1 MIFTIII
8 QMILNL
14 LTWIFGWFKIPS
26 LPQPLQEALNYIT
39 QFFTTP
45 IVFQKTPS
53 ISSQQ
58 VYKPFLENKVLER
71 LLRLSILQRGCVGRT
86 RAL

>member
-14 LTWIFGWFKIPS
+14 LTFIFGWFQLPS
-26 LPQPLQEALNYIT
+26 LPQPLQNALDYIT

-45 IVFQKTPS
+45 IQIFKNLLGNDFFKVVVVLIITYMLLSPLIHMS
-53 ISSQQ
+53 LWL
-58 VYKPFLENKVLER
+58 YKR
-71 LLRLSILQRGCVGRT
+71 IRG
-86 RAL
+86 

>member
-14 LTWIFGWFKIPS
+14 LTFIFGWFK
-26 LPQPLQEALNYIT
+26 LPPLSQPLQDSLNYIT

-45 IVFQKTPS
+45 IQIFKNLLGNDFFKVVIILIITYMLLSPLIHMS
-53 ISSQQ
+53 LWL
-58 VYKPFLENKVLER
+58 YKR
-71 LLRLSILQRGCVGRT
+71 IRG
-86 RAL
+86 

>member
-14 LTWIFGWFKIPS
+14 LTFIFGWFQLPK
-26 LPQPLQEALNYIT
+26 LPQPLQDSLNYIT

-45 IVFQKTPS
+45 IQIFKNLLGNDFFKVVVVLIITYMLLSPR
-53 ISSQQ
+53 IHMALLL
-58 VYKPFLENKVLER
+58 YKR
-71 LLRLSILQRGCVGRT
+71 MRG
-86 RAL
+86 

>member
-14 LTWIFGWFKIPS
+14 LTFIFSWFKLPS
-26 LPQPLQEALNYIT
+26 LPQPLQNALDYIT

-45 IVFQKTPS
+45 IQIFKNLLGNDFFKVIIILIITYMLLSPLIHMS
-53 ISSQQ
+53 LWL
-58 VYKPFLENKVLER
+58 YKR
-71 LLRLSILQRGCVGRT
+71 IRG
-86 RAL
+86 

>member
-14 LTWIFGWFKIPS
+14 LTWVFGWFKIPS

-45 IVFQKTPS
+45 IQIFKNLLSNDFFKVVIVLIISYMLISPLLHFS
-53 ISSQQ
+53 IWL
-58 VYKPFLENKVLER
+58 YKR
-71 LLRLSILQRGCVGRT
+71 IRG
-86 RAL
+86 

>member
-45 IVFQKTPS
+45 IQIFKNLLSNDFFKVVIVLIISYMLISPLLHFS
-53 ISSQQ
+53 IWL
-58 VYKPFLENKVLER
+58 YKR
-71 LLRLSILQRGCVGRT
+71 IRG
-86 RAL
+86 

>member
-14 LTWIFGWFKIPS
+14 LTFIFGWFKLPS
-26 LPQPLQEALNYIT
+26 LPQPLQNALDYIT

-45 IVFQKTPS
+45 IQIFKNLLGNDFFKVVVVLVITYMLLSPLIHMS
-53 ISSQQ
+53 LWL
-58 VYKPFLENKVLER
+58 YKR
-71 LLRLSILQRGCVGRT
+71 IRG
-86 RAL
+86 

>member
-14 LTWIFGWFKIPS
+14 LTFIFGWFKLPP
-26 LPQPLQEALNYIT
+26 LPQPLQDSLNYIT

-45 IVFQKTPS
+45 IQIFKNLLGNDFFKVVIILIVTYMLLSPLIHMS
-53 ISSQQ
+53 IWL
-58 VYKPFLENKVLER
+58 YKR
-71 LLRLSILQRGCVGRT
+71 IRG
-86 RAL
+86 

>member
-14 LTWIFGWFKIPS
+14 LTFIFGWFKLPQ
-26 LPQPLQEALNYIT
+26 LPQPLQDSLNYIT

-45 IVFQKTPS
+45 IQIFKNLLGNEFFKVVVILIITYMLLSPLMHMS
-53 ISSQQ
+53 IWL
-58 VYKPFLENKVLER
+58 YKR
-71 LLRLSILQRGCVGRT
+71 IRG
-86 RAL
+86 

>member
-14 LTWIFGWFKIPS
+14 LTFIFGWFKLPL
-26 LPQPLQEALNYIT
+26 LPQPLQNALDYIT

-45 IVFQKTPS
+45 IQIFKNLLGNDFFKVVVVLIITYMLLSPLIHMS
-53 ISSQQ
+53 LWL
-58 VYKPFLENKVLER
+58 YKR
-71 LLRLSILQRGCVGRT
+71 IRG
-86 RAL
+86 

>member
-14 LTWIFGWFKIPS
+14 LTWIFGWFSLPK
-26 LPQPLQEALNYIT
+26 LPQPLQDSLNFIT

-45 IVFQKTPS
+45 IQIFKNLLCNDFFKVVIILIITYMLLSPLMHMS
-53 ISSQQ
+53 LWL
-58 VYKPFLENKVLER
+58 YKR
-71 LLRLSILQRGCVGRT
+71 IRG
-86 RAL
+86 

>member
-14 LTWIFGWFKIPS
+14 LTFIFSWFKLPS
-26 LPQPLQEALNYIT
+26 LPQPLQNALDYIT

-45 IVFQKTPS
+45 IQIFKNLLGNDFFKVVVVLIITYMLLSPLIHMS
-53 ISSQQ
+53 LWL
-58 VYKPFLENKVLER
+58 YKR
-71 LLRLSILQRGCVGRT
+71 IRG
-86 RAL
+86 

>member
-14 LTWIFGWFKIPS
+14 LTFIFGWFKLPS
-26 LPQPLQEALNYIT
+26 LPQPLQNALDYIT

-45 IVFQKTPS
+45 IQIFKNLLGNDFFKVVVVLIITYMFLSPLIHMS
-53 ISSQQ
+53 LWL
-58 VYKPFLENKVLER
+58 YKR
-71 LLRLSILQRGCVGRT
+71 IRG
-86 RAL
+86 

>member
-14 LTWIFGWFKIPS
+14 LTFIFGWFKLPS
-26 LPQPLQEALNYIT
+26 LPQPLQNALDYIT

-45 IVFQKTPS
+45 IQIFKNLLGNDFFKVVVVLIITYMLLSPLIHMS
-53 ISSQQ
+53 LWL
-58 VYKPFLENKVLER
+58 YKR
-71 LLRLSILQRGCVGRT
+71 IRG
-86 RAL
+86 